1 MSYTIKVASFEG
13 PLELLLNLIEER
25 KFSIN
30 TVALAEVT
38 QGYFEY
44 LTYLEKEVRE
54 DKTTY
59 EQLSAFLVVASTLV
73 LIKSKSLLPGFQLSG
88 EEEEG
93 IADLTARLEIYK
105 QIEKKQ
111 QDSKAIIQVSEQ
123 LLIYIRKELQSG
135 YSAKQVS
142 DTLLNHG
149 WPKQVIDK
157 AFEVITA
164 SIYGVRPINNSPNNF
179 PNNLSNNFDNNPN
192 SINYPSNTNQ
202 SYNSYSSSN
211 AYNLEQVQLNQNVI
225 QEINQKSEI
234 ATIDFQKL
242 KEEFDQVTQ
251 MVNKQISLGKNTAK
265 LDLEIAL
272 LSGDLEI
279 AGITNDQKD
288 IHKVKIKLDEIKKQL
303 NKDSH

>member
-105 QIEKKQ
+105 QIRDVAGHIEQRLYKRTPLFTREPFEGVHVQFLPPDVFSVDMLPQIMKNLLVSIPFKALIPKKQIKEVISIEKK
-111 QDSKAIIQVSEQ
+111 I
-123 LLIYIRKELQSG
+123 KELENRIREGLVKSFSEFVG
-135 YSAKQVS
+135 HSTKRTDIIVS
-142 DTLLNHG
+142 FL
-149 WPKQVIDK
+149 
-157 AFEVITA
+157 
-164 SIYGVRPINNSPNNF
+164 
-179 PNNLSNNFDNNPN
+179 
-192 SINYPSNTNQ
+192 
-202 SYNSYSSSN
+202 
-211 AYNLEQVQLNQNVI
+211 
-225 QEINQKSEI
+225 
-234 ATIDFQKL
+234 
-242 KEEFDQVTQ
+242 
-251 MVNKQISLGKNTAK
+251 
-265 LDLEIAL
+265 AL
-272 LSGDLEI
+272 LELI
-279 AGITNDQKD
+279 RLGIIVVEQRNHFSD
-288 IHKVKIKLDEIKKQL
+288 IMLRKSD
-303 NKDSH
+303 